1 MGIHI
6 SIDILISL
14 LALLVALY
22 SVWYTKRFN
31 RPRIQIEGFGCDL
44 KSYDYPCIDF
54 TLLNVSNVPITIKS
68 IIFKSNEKLID
79 PVWDYE
85 GPMYSVTGPLEIIQN
100 YPVLD
105 ADPIMLDEPITLLPN
120 SDVDFRY
127 YFPELSGKLEIVVNT
142 NRFLS
147 VFSKEKS
154 FVFRT
159 NKRNQYRYLAY

>member
-6 SIDILISL
+6 SIDTLISL

-31 RPRIQIEGFGCDL
+31 RPRIQIEGFECDL
-44 KSYDYPCIDF
+44 TSYDYPCIDF

-159 NKRNQYRYLAY
+159 NKRN

>member
-6 SIDILISL
+6 SIDTLISL

-31 RPRIQIEGFGCDL
+31 RPRIHIEGFECDL

-159 NKRNQYRYLAY
+159 NKRN

>member
-6 SIDILISL
+6 SIGTLISL

-159 NKRNQYRYLAY
+159 NKRN

>member
-1 MGIHI
+1 MDIHI
-6 SIDILISL
+6 SIDTLISM

-22 SVWYTKRFN
+22 SVWYTRRFN
-31 RPRIQIEGFGCDL
+31 RPRIQIEGFECDL

-68 IIFKSNEKLID
+68 IIFKSNEKVVD
-79 PVWDYE
+79 PVLDYE
-85 GPMYSVTGPLEIIQN
+85 GPTYSLASPLGITQT

-120 SDVDFRY
+120 SDIDFRY
-127 YFPELSGKLEIVVNT
+127 YFPELSGKLEITVNT

-147 VFSKEKS
+147 VFSKKKS

-159 NKRNQYRYLAY
+159 NKRN

>member
-159 NKRNQYRYLAY
+159 NKRN

>member
-6 SIDILISL
+6 SIDTLISL

-31 RPRIQIEGFGCDL
+31 RPRIQIEGFECDL

-54 TLLNVSNVPITIKS
+54 TLLNVSNVPFTIKS

-105 ADPIMLDEPITLLPN
+105 ADPIMLDDPITLLPN

-159 NKRNQYRYLAY
+159 NKRN

>member
-6 SIDILISL
+6 SIDTLISL

-31 RPRIQIEGFGCDL
+31 RPRIHIEGFECDL

-127 YFPELSGKLEIVVNT
+127 YFPELSGKLEIVVKT

-159 NKRNQYRYLAY
+159 NKRN

>member
-6 SIDILISL
+6 SIDTLISL

-31 RPRIQIEGFGCDL
+31 RPRIHIEGFECDL

-85 GPMYSVTGPLEIIQN
+85 GPMYSVTGPLEIIQS

-127 YFPELSGKLEIVVNT
+127 YFPELSGKLEIVVKT

-159 NKRNQYRYLAY
+159 NKRN

>member
-1 MGIHI
+1 M
-6 SIDILISL
+6 
-14 LALLVALY
+14 
-22 SVWYTKRFN
+22 
-31 RPRIQIEGFGCDL
+31 

-68 IIFKSNEKLID
+68 IIFKSNEKVVD
-79 PVWDYE
+79 PVLDYE
-85 GPMYSVTGPLEIIQN
+85 GPTYSLTDPLGITQT

-120 SDVDFRY
+120 SDADFRY
-127 YFPELSGKLEIVVNT
+127 YFPELSGKLEIVIYT

-159 NKRNQYRYLAY
+159 NKRN

>member
-6 SIDILISL
+6 SIDTLISL

-120 SDVDFRY
+120 SDIDFRY

-159 NKRNQYRYLAY
+159 NKRN

>member
-6 SIDILISL
+6 SIDTLISL

-31 RPRIQIEGFGCDL
+31 RPRIHIEGFECDL

-154 FVFRT
+154 FVFRA
-159 NKRNQYRYLAY
+159 NKRN